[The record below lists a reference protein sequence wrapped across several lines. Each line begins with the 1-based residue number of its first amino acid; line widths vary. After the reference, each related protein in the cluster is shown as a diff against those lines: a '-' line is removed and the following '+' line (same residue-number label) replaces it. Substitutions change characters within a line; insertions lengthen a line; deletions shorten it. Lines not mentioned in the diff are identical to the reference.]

1 LIYAKLFIYILS
13 FFCKQEIFL
22 HIMNDIEAENIPPEK
37 TITEIF
43 GSQKVKLYKI
53 KHFLF
58 DFGGVMAGK
67 SFAFKNFL
75 DCMKQ
80 DLKINACIEEE
91 PSFKKTRRRLSSG
104 RITAREFLDYI
115 CEEYYYSCQEKEK
128 EGALPSKKVNIDYY
142 LELWFELY
150 SRFIHLS
157 SEMEEIVTRLHKAG
171 YVVSLVSNTYD
182 IHAKSN
188 ELRGFFKL
196 FDNVFLSNEIG
207 IIKPDVKK
215 YKYVMKK
222 LDSKPKECIFI
233 DDKLRNLITA
243 REYGI
248 YVIKFESIE
257 KFKRQLTALGIPE
270 ITKDLRQEIKNKYK
284 DYEGK
289 KKEYK
294 KAKKELKKAKKKK
307 KKSFSKKIDYQVK
320 QVKYKK
326 KKKKYK
332 EGKEVKKKE
341 LIKDFDLT

>member
-1 LIYAKLFIYILS
+1 MIDSETQK
-13 FFCKQEIFL
+13 EV
-22 HIMNDIEAENIPPEK
+22 PEK

-43 GSQKVKLYKI
+43 GSQKIKLYKI

-67 SFAFKNFL
+67 SFAFKNFIE
-75 DCMKQ
+75 CMKQ

-91 PSFKKTRRRLSSG
+91 PNFKKTRRRLSSG
-104 RITAREFLDYI
+104 RITAREFLECI
-115 CEEYYYSCQEKEK
+115 CEEYYYPCQEK
-128 EGALPSKKVNIDYY
+128 EGALPPKKVNIDYY
-142 LELWFELY
+142 LELWFEFY

-157 SEMEEIVTRLHKAG
+157 SEMEEIVTRLHNAG
-171 YVVSLVSNTYD
+171 YIVNLVSNTYD

-188 ELRGFFKL
+188 ELRGFYKL

-207 IIKPDVKK
+207 LIKPDVKK
-215 YKYVMKK
+215 YKYVLKK
-222 LDSKPKECIFI
+222 LDAKPKECIFI

-257 KFKRQLTALGIPE
+257 KFKKQLTALGIPE

-284 DYEGK
+284 EYEGK

-332 EGKEVKKKE
+332 EGKEEKDKE
-341 LIKDFDLT
+341 LIKKFDLT